1 MKTAQFATVL
11 RESGGVMPDYI
22 MPGAKTVGE
31 YFLRKEIQS
40 YEYKT
45 VRFNNEYSRRMR
57 KEITTNYTV

>member
-1 MKTAQFATVL
+1 
-11 RESGGVMPDYI
+11 MPDFI

-57 KEITTNYTV
+57 KEITTNYAV